1 MIKPEYLHSDLTE
14 KVIGFSMKVHRAIGK
29 GFPEYIYQRALEI
42 ELQRSG
48 IAFQREKEWSVYY
61 EGIHIG
67 KRRVDFI
74 IEEKVLIELKALSQF
89 ESSHYNQ
96 IINYLQA
103 FNMPVGLLINFG
115 KDSLEFKRFSNN
127 KYIDNNHATHT

>member
-1 MIKPEYLHSDLTE
+1 MIKPEYLYSDITE
-14 KVIGFSMKVHRAIGK
+14 KIIGFSMKVHKTIGK

-42 ELQRSG
+42 ELQRSEFS
-48 IAFQREKEWSVYY
+48 FQREQEWSVYY

-74 IEEKVLIELKALSQF
+74 VQEKIILELKALSHF
-89 ESSHYNQ
+89 EASHYNQ

-103 FNMPVGLLINFG
+103 FNLPVGLLINFG

-127 KYIDNNHATHT
+127 KYTAT